1 VNTLPDDFD
10 VAALPGF
17 LADGWGFD
25 VETADYAPLG
35 AGSYHWLVRD
45 AAGTHGFVTVD
56 DLDHKSWLGSDR
68 ELVFDGL
75 RCAFDTAGA
84 LRDSGLSFVVAPTP
98 ACDGE
103 TVLRVAPRY
112 ALALFPFVDGE
123 GSTFGR
129 HEGAGERAAIVALL
143 AELHQASADVA
154 AVANRVG
161 LELPGR
167 HHLDRAL
174 SEVDEPWQGGPLS
187 EPARAALAAHA
198 AAVAELVAVADRLA
212 ASITARGSAWVVTH
226 GEPHAGNVMRAG
238 ERRLLVDWD
247 TVALAPPERDLW
259 MVVESAEEAASYAAA
274 TGREVDDDAM
284 SFFRITWDLKD
295 LAECLDT
302 LRSPHRDNEDM
313 QRIYGTLVSCVTDA
327 AARGTPRATRRRAN
341 RSRSASAR
349 RRR

>member
-1 VNTLPDDFD
+1 MNTLPAHFD
-10 VAALPGF
+10 AGELAGF

-25 VETADYAPLG
+25 LETADYAPLG

-45 AAGTHGFVTVD
+45 TGGRHGFVTVD
-56 DLDHKSWLGSDR
+56 DLDHKTWLGDDR
-68 ELVFDGL
+68 ELAFDGL
-75 RCAFDTAGA
+75 RCAFDTAAA
-84 LRDSGLSFVVAPTP
+84 LRDSGLGFVVAPVP
-98 ACDGE
+98 ARNGE
-103 TVLRVAPRY
+103 TVLRVVPRY

-123 GSTFGR
+123 GHSFGR
-129 HEGAGERAAIVALL
+129 HENAKERTAIVALL
-143 AELHQASADVA
+143 AELHQANAEVTA
-154 AVANRVG
+154 MANRVG

-167 HHLDRAL
+167 HHLERAL
-174 SEVDEPWQGGPLS
+174 RELDEPWQGGPLS

-198 AAVAELVAVADRLA
+198 APVAGLVALTDRLA
-212 ASITARGSAWVVTH
+212 AGITARGGSWVVTH

-247 TVALAPPERDLW
+247 TLALAPAERDLW
-259 MVVESAEEAASYAAA
+259 LVVESAEEAASYAAA

-295 LAECLDT
+295 LAECVDA

-327 AARGTPRATRRRAN
+327 AARETPRATQRRAG